1 MFWPVLKL
9 TLKTYLKSGADI
21 IYILGVYALIVLL
34 FGYVL
39 AVQPE
44 TLVAVSAVIIW
55 ITLIL
60 ASLQSLPALFQTDA
74 DEGLLEQWLI
84 GGGALSLIVL
94 AKLVGHWLAVVLPAL
109 IVSPLLA
116 LFVYYPIEGLSGLC
130 VALVIGSIPMT
141 AIGMLGASLM
151 LSQKGRSALFMLL
164 VLPFYVPVVLF
175 GIAATDAGNGIEA
188 VNSGWGLLLGLCL
201 ILTPICIWLTSLQ
214 LRHSQ

>member
-1 MFWPVLKL
+1 MFWPVLRL
-9 TLKTYLKSGADI
+9 TLKTYLKSGVDI
-21 IYILGVYALIVLL
+21 IYMLGIYTLIVVL

-44 TLVAVSAVIIW
+44 TLAAVSAVIIW

-60 ASLQSLPALFQTDA
+60 ASLQSLPALFQSDA

-109 IVSPLLA
+109 IISPLLA
-116 LFVYYPIEGLSGLC
+116 LSVYYPAEGLLGLC
-130 VALVIGSIPMT
+130 VALVMGSIPMT

-151 LSQKGRSALFMLL
+151 LSQKGRAALFMLL

-175 GIAATDAGNGIEA
+175 GIAATDASNMAQSIH
-188 VNSGWGLLLGLCL
+188 SGWGLLFGLCL
-201 ILTPICIWLTSLQ
+201 ILTPVCIWLTSLQ
-214 LRHSQ
+214 LRHLH